1 MSVISKYFGIYKGLE
16 FIALFVLIYLVLD
29 KFLVKNLSDLVWIMS
44 INMAYFGLNAY
55 RQVLADKELA
65 KEFDRLNAEIDNL
78 KKSLMP

>member
-1 MSVISKYFGIYKGLE
+1 MSVISKYFGVYKGLE
-16 FIALFVLIYLVLD
+16 LIVVLVLIYFVLD
-29 KFLVKNLSDLVWIMS
+29 KFLVKSLSDLVWVVS

-78 KKSLMP
+78 KKSLSL